1 MTETPQ
7 ESGIFSRIIERISV
21 LPTGRRSAWLTIVIW
36 IVVVAAL
43 SPLAGKLT
51 EVENNETSAWLPG
64 NAESLKVANAQED
77 FPNGETLT
85 AVIVYHRDGGL
96 TQEDLARIEADRT
109 ELTARYP
116 ETPPSPAFPS
126 EDGHAVI
133 YTIPFL
139 SRTTEESEVVAEHV
153 ADIRDFLDQENGDL
167 QVKVTGPAGFVKDFT
182 EVFAGI
188 DGTLLMA
195 TAIVVAVLLL
205 ITYRS
210 PVLWLVPLISVGFA
224 LQFANAIV
232 YLLAKYAGVSVN
244 GQSGG
249 ILPVL
254 VFGVGT
260 DYALL
265 LIARYREELRQ
276 HEKPRE
282 AMAFALRQAG
292 PAILASAAT
301 VVIGLLCL
309 LAADLNPTRG
319 LGPVGAVGIVAG
331 LIAMLT
337 LLPAILVVFGRRLFW
352 PFVPSFGSEHHEE
365 SGIWA
370 RIGVA
375 VSRRPRP
382 VWIATVVLLLVL
394 ALGVIGIDTNLAQ
407 SDQFRT
413 KPDAIVGQNLIAESF
428 PAGSGAPT
436 TVIANAGSE
445 AAVQAAILTV
455 PGVAGAQQDGVSN
468 DGSIVSF
475 AVTLEA
481 APATEAAFDTVRD
494 LRTAVHAVDGAD
506 AKVGGPDAQSL
517 DISTTTSRD
526 QKVIIPLIL
535 LVVLVILGAL
545 LRAVV
550 APIVLIVTVIISFA
564 AALGVLTLVS
574 EHIFGFAAI
583 EGSIPLLGFV
593 FLVALGIDYNIFLMS
608 RVHEESKRLGTRKG
622 MLRGLAVTGGVIT
635 SAGIVLAATFAVLG
649 VLPLVFMTQLGFLV
663 AFGVLLDTLIVRSV
677 LVPALTFELDKKIWW
692 PSSLSR

>member
-445 AAVQAAILTV
+445 AAVQGAILGV
-455 PGVAGAQQDGVSN
+455 AGVAGAQQDGVSN

>member
-309 LAADLNPTRG
+309 LAAYLNPTRG